1 MFRAIIPLV
10 NDIEN
15 LMFHKGEQPP
25 PTKKPNV
32 LVVGYGWAGRAFCEN
47 IDRSKYDVNI
57 VSPTSYFLNTPKLV
71 QFPKLNYP
79 RKLLT
84 HNVAP
89 VTGTLSEVLPMEKK
103 IELKHNV
110 FMPYD
115 YLVLAVGSVP
125 NTFGIKGAETC
136 HFLKTLNDFGE
147 LHNLIHK
154 SPDKVPTFEVI
165 GGGPTGVE
173 VAFELAAAGARVT
186 LVEAAPD
193 ILSGWNN
200 VTRRYIYKELKEA
213 GVEVL
218 VGSAVKE
225 IGTDLIHTSTGTL
238 QRNNT
243 IWTSGVKAP
252 DFISSRRLNATNYYL
267 QVNHINS
274 VFAIGDIIAGPPGRG
289 HGPPTAQNAVQQGKF
304 LASYFNSGFSADHP
318 EYKYNE
324 FCRILHTKNSI
335 YIEYH
340 GTTYTIPKMLGWILD
355 ALTGI

>member
-1 MFRAIIPLV
+1 MFRAIIPLA
-10 NDIEN
+10 NNIEN
-15 LMFHKGEQPP
+15 LMFYKGEQPPP

-57 VSPTSYFLNTPKLV
+57 VSSTSYFLNTPKLV
-71 QFPKLNYP
+71 QFPKLSYP

-84 HNVAP
+84 NNVVP
-89 VTGTLSEVLPMEKK
+89 ITGTLAEVLPTEKK
-103 IELKHNV
+103 ITLKHNV
-110 FMPYD
+110 YMPYD

-125 NTFGIKGAETC
+125 NTFGVKGAETC
-136 HFLKTLNDFGE
+136 YFLKTLTDFGE
-147 LHNLIHK
+147 LNSLIRN
-154 SPDKVPTFEVI
+154 SSDKMATFEVI

-173 VAFELAAAGARVT
+173 VAFELAASGARVT

-193 ILSGWNN
+193 ILNGWNN
-200 VTRRYIYKELKEA
+200 VTRRYIRKELKEA

-225 IGTDLIHTSTGTL
+225 IGPKIIHTSTGTL
-238 QRNNT
+238 PRNNT

-252 DFISSRRLNATNYYL
+252 EIISGRNLNATNQYL
-267 QVNHINS
+267 QVDHINS
-274 VFAIGDIIAGPPGRG
+274 VFAIGDIVACHHNKG

-304 LASYFNSGFSADHP
+304 LASYFNSGFAADHP
-318 EYKYNE
+318 TYKYKE
-324 FCRILHTKNSI
+324 FCKILHAKNSI

-340 GTTYTIPKMLGWILD
+340 GTTYTIPKILGWVLD
-355 ALTGI
+355 NFIY